1 MEQIQLLNV
10 EKEYPLL
17 LLCSLL
23 FFLGSIYP
31 PLFLRNL
38 RIKVRAGFLSRS
50 LQDRRYVA
58 GITLCNCDCLCAS
71 PTLASNLKVSIFV
84 KSYGKLTAVIFIS
97 STIKYEQETL
107 YFVWKTHDP
116 SLVLYAWI
124 WAVVYR
130 YRDKQTRSWS
140 CERIQRKIGNTNTE
154 NLEDITYYFS
164 FRIEWVESF
173 NSGKSNVWIPS
184 SFPFLLPRKLQL
196 HIYIYI
202 HPSSLITRIWPS

>member
-1 MEQIQLLNV
+1 MQFLIVERFLKKSEVTGKLAQCGGWLYFAVQKEFWTLKFCSPWPNVLIVDDSTQTAACNLVHFCCSDLKMEQIQLLNV

-107 YFVWKTHDP
+107 YFV
-116 SLVLYAWI
+116 
-124 WAVVYR
+124 
-130 YRDKQTRSWS
+130 
-140 CERIQRKIGNTNTE
+140 
-154 NLEDITYYFS
+154 
-164 FRIEWVESF
+164 
-173 NSGKSNVWIPS
+173 
-184 SFPFLLPRKLQL
+184 
-196 HIYIYI
+196 
-202 HPSSLITRIWPS
+202 